1 MHIDVYI
8 CIYMF
13 MYIFVSMYVCIY
25 VYAYIKYMCIYMDIY
40 IYIYIYIYFY
50 RYIYVYVYVY
60 IILTGQ
66 EPIRNLLI
74 LTQKNVRRDR
84 LIAVSNVSRVPIKG
98 LRFGNC
104 KSFLD
109 FHKSFFE
116 NIVKIPKSFSCFTYK
131 IL

>member
-1 MHIDVYI
+1 MHIGVYI

-25 VYAYIKYMCIYMDIY
+25 VYAYINIYVHIY
-40 IYIYIYIYFY
+40 VYIYIYIYFY
-50 RYIYVYVYVY
+50 RYIYVYVY
-60 IILTGQ
+60 IILTAQ

-74 LTQKNVRRDR
+74 LTKKNVCRDR
-84 LIAVSNVSRVPIKG
+84 FIALSNMCRVPIKG
-98 LRFGNC
+98 SRFANC

-109 FHKSFFE
+109 FHKFFFE
-116 NIVKIPKSFSCFTYK
+116 NILKIPNSFTCLSYK